1 MHSHTAAWGFFPI
14 FFFQVYY
21 GGGSF
26 FIFLFTSSFVLMMF
40 QWLVCAGKTI
50 VGCVFVSGQPC
61 PHLNVK
67 SPFVMVT

>member
-1 MHSHTAAWGFFPI
+1 MKVG
-14 FFFQVYY
+14 V
-21 GGGSF
+21 F
-26 FIFLFTSSFVLMMF
+26 FIFLFFLFTSSFVIMMF